1 MKLDRPTLTIK
12 HIEEPKISMKDGI
25 DLPEPKMAWTLF
37 GPNQKKNLETVI
49 NLGIIGDKN
58 SIDKVRDLFQKM
70 QTEVKGKDD
79 TLLHI
84 SFPGLDKLKIKFN
97 SESQAEILSSELK
110 QLNNTVTFSE
120 RVLTSVEMIKEKI
133 SSLMDREPSPNL
145 LVLAYPKIIDQYCV
159 EGAIGKKNLYK
170 KTKLEKRIERQR
182 KYNQTLEDFLDI
194 KESKIKYEPVDLHSL
209 VKLECMKHN
218 IPIQIIRPLTY
229 EPYNIERPQ
238 REDDATICWNLLIAM
253 FYKANNIPWS
263 VKGIMEDT
271 CYIGITFFR
280 DRDDPA
286 NVKTALAQIFSLNVE
301 GYVIKGD
308 HAILDEK
315 NAPHVS
321 GKEAF
326 SLIKKAIEVY
336 KRNNDDMI
344 PKRIVIHKSSRYNED
359 EKEGFLAA
367 SEGIPKKDLLALE
380 TRGITKLIRWGRHPP
395 VRGTMVKLPDESML
409 LYTSGYISY
418 LEVYPGPRVPSPLEI
433 LEHFGDATMDIIGRE
448 ILALTK
454 LNWNHAKFCI
464 KEPITIAFSRRV
476 GSILREMPPYMNPKD
491 IGAKF
496 KFYM

>member
-1 MKLDRPTLTIK
+1 MKLDRPTLTVK
-12 HIEEPKISMKDGI
+12 HIEEPKISMREGI

-58 SIDKVRDLFQKM
+58 SIDGVMDLLQKV

-79 TLLHI
+79 TLLHV

-97 SESQAEILSSELK
+97 SELKAEILSSELK
-110 QLNNTVTFSE
+110 QLDSTSTFSE
-120 RVLTSVEMIKEKI
+120 RVLTSAEIIKKRI
-133 SSLMDREPSPNL
+133 RSLMDREPSPNL
-145 LVLAYPKIIDQYCV
+145 LVLAYPKIIDQYCI
-159 EGAIGKKNLYK
+159 EGAIGKRKTYK
-170 KTKLEKRIERQR
+170 KTKLERYIERQR
-182 KYNQTLEDFLDI
+182 KLNQTLENFLDI
-194 KESKIKYEPVDLHSL
+194 EQPKIKYDPVDLRSL
-209 VKLECMKHN
+209 VKLECMKYD
-218 IPIQIIRPLTY
+218 IPIQIIRPSTC

-238 REDDATICWNLLIAM
+238 REDDATTFWNLVIAM

-263 VKGIMEDT
+263 VRGITEDT
-271 CYIGITFFR
+271 CYVGITFFR
-280 DRDDPA
+280 DRNDPS
-286 NVKTALAQIFSLNVE
+286 NVKTALAQIFSLNTE
-301 GYVIKGD
+301 GYVIKGK

-315 NAPHVS
+315 NMPHVS

-326 SLIKKAIEVY
+326 NLIKKAVEVY

-344 PKRIVIHKSSRYNED
+344 PKRIVVHKSSRYNED
-359 EKEGFLAA
+359 EKEGFLAG
-367 SEGIPKKDLLALE
+367 SEGIPKKDLLAFG
-380 TRGITKLIRWGRHPP
+380 TRGIKLVRWGRHPP

-433 LEHFGDATMDIIGRE
+433 LEHFGDATMDIMGRE

-454 LNWNHAKFCI
+454 LNWNNAKFCI
-464 KEPITIAFSRRV
+464 KAPITIAFSRMV
-476 GSILREMPPYMNPKD
+476 GSILREMHPDMNPND
-491 IGAKF
+491 IGTKF